1 MSTVAQTQQRL
12 QDPQTMPYRW
22 VILALMASTFII
34 TFFVRMTW
42 PPLIPVVVPILHMKM
57 SQAGAYMTAFYIGY
71 VITQIPAG
79 VLADRLGVRAIL
91 TCSLLFEGLSTIG
104 MGSISTYDQGF
115 YMRVITGIGAG
126 AVFGSA
132 LRGLVEWFHPR
143 ERGFAFGIMFASP
156 SAGIVLSSVIVI
168 PLNAALGW
176 QNAFRISGLLAVAV
190 GILVF
195 FLVKTSAATQKSPS
209 MFAGFPIVFG
219 SRDLILTSLAGFCLM
234 WVELGTAT
242 WTVMSI
248 RKLGLGMA
256 TAGVVMTAYGIGGIL
271 GPFLSGW
278 MSDKIGRRKYIMI
291 FFFIILIP
299 MTIWFGM
306 QTTRAALVGWGFV
319 FGFLSYCVNPHLT
332 ILISEAVEP
341 KFAALA
347 NGAGNVIFQIAPMVV
362 PIVTGWSVDVT
373 GKFQSAWWI
382 MAIGPLVGI
391 LMLLPVRAGRN
402 KPAAAA

>member
-1 MSTVAQTQQRL
+1 MSTASQVPV
-12 QDPQTMPYRW
+12 QDPKTMPYRW
-22 VILALMASTFII
+22 VILALMALTFVI
-34 TFFVRMTW
+34 TFFIRMTW

-57 SQAGAYMTAFYIGY
+57 SQAGAYMMAFYLGY

-79 VLADRLGVRAIL
+79 VLADRFGVRAIL
-91 TCSLLFEGLSTIG
+91 TCSLLFEGISTIG
-104 MGSISTYDQGF
+104 MGSIGTYDQGF
-115 YMRVITGIGAG
+115 ILRVITGLGAG
-126 AVFGSA
+126 AVFGA
-132 LRGLVEWFHPR
+132 AIRALVEWFHPK
-143 ERGFAFGIMFASP
+143 ERGLAFGIMFASP

-176 QNAFRISGLLAVAV
+176 QNAFRISGAIAIVVA
-190 GILVF
+190 ILVF
-195 FLVKTSAATQKSPS
+195 LMVKTSAKTQNSPS

-248 RKLGLGMA
+248 RKLGLSM
-256 TAGVVMTAYGIGGIL
+256 TVAGAVMTAYGIGGIL

-278 MSDKIGRRKYIMI
+278 LSDKIGRRKYIMI
-291 FFFIILIP
+291 FFLILLIP
-299 MTIWFGM
+299 LTIWFGM
-306 QTTRAALVGWGFV
+306 QTTVGALTFWGFV
-319 FGFLSYCVNPHLT
+319 FGFVSYCVNPHLT
-332 ILISEAVEP
+332 ILVSEAVDA

-347 NGAGNVIFQIAPMVV
+347 NGTSNVIYQIAPMVV

-382 MAIGPLVGI
+382 MAVGPLVGI
-391 LMLLPVRAGRN
+391 LMLLPVRAGT
-402 KPAAAA
+402 KPAVRAA